1 MKLKALCLATS
12 AALLAACG
20 GEAGD
25 KPTYENWQIGD
36 VYYSYPYDGQDGVS
50 PKTPLVLRF
59 SHKVNVDGSNF
70 TLLECPSEGE
80 SCEDTGD
87 NRVALT
93 PPERVGGGKGVVL
106 QPEAPLNL
114 TTHYRLVLNDINTS
128 NGEAQFDDGGL
139 DFVTR
144 MSVDGPLA
152 ERMLSPDLTVSKI
165 IPDGSLLQFMDFST
179 LRLQFSQQ
187 LDASSLVYGDTD
199 GDGSVELEGP
209 DGTVAATLLV
219 KGNAVTIDPQSD
231 LLPGRKY
238 TLKMTDAVRGVGEAA
253 LTGGFSQSWRA
264 RDSQPRATLVQEVVP
279 ASGAM
284 EDPCNVDG
292 VETAKLTGAAINCVP
307 IQSNLLGGKDAT
319 LQSGD
324 VHAELAFLPNY
335 PDVSP
340 LRIARNSLL
349 TGSNIA
355 VKVGGDVPAGI
366 ETGAIKVTFLSDAS
380 GYLLPNPYSDSDQAP
395 KQVKLFMDVAMT
407 AENPE
412 ANGGLS
418 QTLLHVELN
427 GMALVNDG
435 RMEIDAVGAVE
446 PKVLG
451 QETAFGL
458 LSFHMKSYAD
468 QDNAPPLVLDM
479 TAPVLQSMVPVAN
492 ASGVAD
498 MARPGDPVILNFSEP
513 LDPATLVAGQSLDL
527 LSSGVS
533 VPFEWELDG
542 ATLILRPG
550 SPLAMGTAYQV
561 QVSTAVTD
569 LAGNPLAALTR
580 DFSLP
585 SVVGGAVPPVAL
597 TTYPGFPCASNNEH
611 WEIEAGNHGFCR
623 GGKTEDDRNPVPQM
637 PADRSIR
644 VNFSQD
650 MDPASIV
657 FENSLACGVGSF
669 RVEKVESD
677 ANGVPIRYD
686 ENGKRKYHCESGV
699 TGELKVGARS
709 LVFTPDQPWEEG
721 VSYRYVLMSVNGTG
735 SQQPDDCNSGEAIC
749 SVAGK
754 RLQTAL
760 INAPGVDEGGP
771 DMHLHFVGASR
782 NDSVFQPLRNLP
794 TADLNGNGRF
804 DAGEP
809 GYEGGEPG
817 ANTTALLVDESRG
830 ANNGSDGVLSD
841 PELLCDLP
849 EQCGIHVVGGLNTE
863 VFGSAEYRDLQ
874 TGETVIDPETGQP
887 VRAVRVGLYPT
898 LIQASSVT
906 IKVTLSIGFDLSDIE
921 TPTETQYMR
930 MRYSCVAWPTDAE
943 NYCGKTNPDGS
954 YVYDEIERQGLIP
967 GWIVA
972 TPEGPEFRTDVDLYL
987 DAPYMH
993 ITLDGEHNLHS
1004 YPLTMNLGGPV
1015 TFLPDGRMV
1024 IEQINTNTI
1033 ALDVNLKIIEILRP
1047 SMYLQIPAQGVKLQY
1062 LGEPIKQ

>member
-106 QPEAPLNL
+106 QPEAPLNM

-284 EDPCNVDG
+284 EAPCNVDG

-307 IQSNLLGGKDAT
+307 IQSTLLGDKDAT

-427 GMALVNDG
+427 GMALVSDG

-468 QDNAPPLVLDM
+468 QDNAPPRVADL
-479 TAPVLQSMVPVAN
+479 TAPSFQSMMPQAGDD
-492 ASGVAD
+492 GVAD
-498 MARPGDPVILNFSEP
+498 KARPGDPVILNFSEP
-513 LDPATLVAGQSLDL
+513 LDPATLRAGDSLDL
-527 LSSGVS
+527 LRGGVS
-533 VPFEWELDG
+533 QPFDWEMDG
-542 ATLILRPG
+542 ATLILRPHT
-550 SPLAMGTAYQV
+550 PLTLGQDYQV
-561 QVSTAVTD
+561 MVSGSVTD
-569 LAGNPLAALTR
+569 LAGNPLAAVTES
-580 DFSLP
+580 FSMVP
-585 SVVGGAVPPVAL
+585 VVAGAPAPIAL
-597 TTYPGFPCASNNEH
+597 TTYPGFPCVSDNEH

-623 GGKTEDDRNPVPQM
+623 GGKTEDDRNPVPLM
-637 PADRSIR
+637 PADRSIK
-644 VNFSQD
+644 VSFSQD
-650 MDPASIV
+650 IAADSVV
-657 FENSLACGVGSF
+657 FESSEACGVGSF
-669 RVEKVESD
+669 RVEKVVLDPNTGKPQRFDDGSARKYNCEK
-677 ANGVPIRYD
+677 GVP
-686 ENGKRKYHCESGV
+686 
-699 TGELKVGARS
+699 GEVKLSARS
-709 LVFTPDQPWEEG
+709 LQFTPDQPWEEG
-721 VSYRYVLMSVNGTG
+721 AYYRYILMSVNGTG
-735 SQQPDDCNSGEAIC
+735 SQLPDDCTSGEAIC
-749 SVAGK
+749 SVSGK
-754 RLQTAL
+754 RLQTATL
-760 INAPGVDEGGP
+760 RAPDADMGGP
-771 DMHLHFVGASR
+771 NMQLYFVGTAPAA
-782 NDSVFQPLRNLP
+782 SVFQPLRNLP
-794 TADLNGNGRF
+794 TADLNGNGHF
-804 DAGEP
+804 DSGEP
-809 GYEGGEPG
+809 GYGGGDPG
-817 ANTTALLVDESRG
+817 VNTTDLFIESYDGKGLLY
-830 ANNGSDGVLSD
+830 N
-841 PELLCDLP
+841 PEMLCDEGP
-849 EQCGIHVVGGLNTE
+849 EGCDIHVVGALNSE
-863 VFGSAEYRDLQ
+863 VFGSAEYRDLD
-874 TGETVIDPETGQP
+874 TGEVVLDPVTNEP
-887 VRAVRVGLYPT
+887 VRAVRIGLYPT
-898 LIQASSVT
+898 MIQASSVT
-906 IKVTLSIGFDLSDIE
+906 LLVQILGFIPSE
-921 TPTETQYMR
+921 TPTETQFMR
-930 MRYSCVAWPTDAE
+930 MRYNCVAWPTDAE
-943 NYCGKTNPDGS
+943 NYCGKQNPDGS
-954 YVYDEIERQGLIP
+954 YVYDEVERQGLIP
-967 GWIVA
+967 GWIVE
-972 TPEGPEFRTDVDLYL
+972 TETGPEFRANVDLYL

-993 ITLDGEHNLHS
+993 ITLDGTHNQHS
-1004 YPLTMNLGGPV
+1004 YPLTMNLSGPV
-1015 TFLPDGRMV
+1015 SFLPDGRMV
-1024 IEQINTNTI
+1024 INQVNANAIPV
-1033 ALDVNLKIIEILRP
+1033 DVVLGVLGASPEINLKIP
-1047 SMYLQIPAQGVKLQY
+1047 VGGVKLQY